1 MCGRF
6 VIAKEISAV
15 ADLFEVE
22 NYPSDQKLINYNIA
36 PTTQVPI
43 ILEREIESL
52 PVREIHL
59 ARWGLMSPITKDFSG
74 PPLFNARAETVLT
87 KPSFAEA
94 ALSKRCAI
102 PASGYFEWQ
111 GTESKKTPFFIHAP
125 DQMICFAG
133 IYSWWRDES
142 KDVSDPS
149 RWVLTCSILTRDSSE
164 NLANIHDRSPVF
176 LTEDGLDAWISPD
189 YHTTDA
195 LISELQVESNEVA
208 SNLQFHTVSSEVG
221 SVKNNSAELI
231 KKI

>member
-6 VIAKEISAV
+6 VVAREISAV

-22 NYPSDQKLINYNIA
+22 NFPVDASLISYNIA
-36 PTTQVPI
+36 PTTKVPI

-59 ARWGLMSPITKDFSG
+59 ARWGLMSAITKDFSG

-94 ALSKRCAI
+94 AITKRCAI

-111 GTESKKTPFFIHAP
+111 GTGDDKTPFFIHAA

-133 IYSWWRDES
+133 IYSWWRDET
-142 KDVSDPS
+142 KPVNDPS
-149 RWVLTCSILTRDSSE
+149 RWILTCSILTQDAPE
-164 NLANIHDRSPVF
+164 NLVKIHDRSPVF
-176 LTEDGLDAWISPD
+176 LHEDALDAWISPD
-189 YHTTDA
+189 YETTDQ
-195 LISELQVESNEVA
+195 LISQLQAESSEVA
-208 SNLQFHTVSSEVG
+208 AGLQFHRVSSAVG

-231 KKI
+231 AKI

>member
-22 NYPSDQKLINYNIA
+22 NFPVDANLINYNIA
-36 PTTQVPI
+36 PTTKVPI

-59 ARWGLMSPITKDFSG
+59 ARWGLMSANSKDFSG

-111 GTESKKTPFFIHAP
+111 ASGDEKTPFFIHAP

-133 IYSWWRDES
+133 IYSWWRDET
-142 KDVSDPS
+142 KAVNDPS
-149 RWVLTCSILTRDSSE
+149 RWVLTCSILTQDSPD
-164 NLANIHDRSPVF
+164 NLAKIHDRSPVF
-176 LTEDGLDAWISPD
+176 LHEDALDAWISPD
-189 YHTTDA
+189 YQTTDQ
-195 LISELQVESNEVA
+195 LIRELQSESSEVA
-208 SNLQFHTVSSEVG
+208 SGLEFHKVSAAVG

-231 KKI
+231 SKI